1 MISLTAVIPK
11 VDMLKD
17 LGSMLNEAVA
27 KSRLYVRGSDHHWSN
42 PNDELMIVNELVGT
56 TWMSERRKE
65 SQNYGGK
72 VNQTYSSKS
81 DLASFY
87 S

>member
-1 MISLTAVIPK
+1 MSRTPEDKRYSICNNTRK
-11 VDMLKD
+11 NGGKD
-17 LGSMLNEAVA
+17 GGASN
-27 KSRLYVRGSDHHWSN
+27 HWRN